1 MSFYNENAIKN
12 VLVTGGAGFIGGSL
26 IRKLLRTTNVNIF
39 NLDKLGYAS
48 DLTGINMLLR
58 EYDINIDR
66 YKFIQVD
73 LSNYIETKK
82 AVFESDP
89 DLVFHL
95 AAESHVDRS
104 INGPRVFLE
113 SNVIGTFNLL
123 DSLKAHWESLS
134 MERTNI
140 FKFIHIS
147 TDEVFG
153 SLGDQGFF
161 TEVSPYDP
169 RSPYSASKAASDH
182 LVNSFHH
189 TFGFPSLITNCSN
202 NYGPWQFPEKFI
214 PLSILNSSLKKNF
227 KIYGDGENIRDW
239 IFVEDHISALELVA
253 LYGKIGSSY
262 CIGGEQQKTNNEV
275 VDLLCSKL
283 DKYNEFNKPHARFK
297 EYVKDRLGHDRR
309 YAISNKKIKEELNW
323 SPKYN
328 LENGLDITVKWY
340 LDNLNWCKKV
350 AKDIINI

>member
-1 MSFYNENAIKN
+1 MSFYNKSGIKN
-12 VLVTGGAGFIGGSL
+12 ILVTGGAGFIGGSL
-26 IRKLLRTTNVNIF
+26 IRKLLKTTNINIF

-48 DLTGINMLLR
+48 DLTGINQL
-58 EYDINIDR
+58 INDEKINLTR
-66 YKFIQVD
+66 YKFFQIN
-73 LSNYIETKK
+73 LINYEEIKK
-82 AVFESDP
+82 AVFEIDP

-104 INGPRVFLE
+104 INGPRTFLE

-123 DSLKAHWESLS
+123 ESLKSHWESLS
-134 MERTNI
+134 WERKNV
-140 FKFIHIS
+140 FKYIHIS

-153 SLGDQGFF
+153 SLGEQGLF
-161 TEVSPYDP
+161 TETSPYDP

-189 TFGFPSLITNCSN
+189 TYGFPSIITNCSN

-253 LYGKIGSSY
+253 LHGEIGSTY
-262 CIGGEQQKTNNEV
+262 CIGGEQQKTNNEI

-283 DKYNEFNKPHARFK
+283 DKYNELNKPHCRFK

-323 SPKYN
+323 FPKYS
-328 LENGLDITVKWY
+328 LEDGLDLTIKWY